1 MTASR
6 ITAKLATEVLYT
18 ISIKE
23 SKIMKQVRHAFTLV
37 EILTVTAMICLIM
50 AVIVVAYNG
59 VYRSWASGNTIAA
72 MNSAQLALEKY
83 KLEVG
88 HFPTGSGK
96 LSDVTGGGD
105 DNMKKL
111 RENLLQNCSPFSYQD
126 GNKVVVFDD
135 FGDKPPKAPQEIYY
149 VHLADSEKRDIF
161 MLMSMGKDGAWG
173 GNDDVVFLPFGL
185 PGKSIKAGSYL
196 CSTNASGTVTG
207 ELEPLAQ

>member
-1 MTASR
+1 
-6 ITAKLATEVLYT
+6 
-18 ISIKE
+18 
-23 SKIMKQVRHAFTLV
+23 MKQVRHAFTLV
-37 EILTVTAMICLIM
+37 EILTVAAMICLII

-96 LSDVTGGGD
+96 LSDVTSGND

-111 RENLLQNCSPFSYQD
+111 REDLLQNCSPFSYQD
-126 GNKVVVFDD
+126 GSKVVVFDD
-135 FGDKPPKAPQEIYY
+135 FGDKPDKNKPNLGKIQEIYY
-149 VHLADSEKRDIF
+149 VHLAGTDSEKRDIF

-173 GNDDVVFLPFGL
+173 GDDDIVFLPFGL
-185 PGKSIKAGSYL
+185 PSKSIKAGSYL
-196 CSTNASGTVTG
+196 CSTDADGKIEG

>member
-1 MTASR
+1 
-6 ITAKLATEVLYT
+6 
-18 ISIKE
+18 
-23 SKIMKQVRHAFTLV
+23 MKQVRHAFTLV

-59 VYRSWASGNTIAA
+59 VYRSWASGNTVAA

-96 LSDVTGGGD
+96 LSEVTSVD
-105 DNMKKL
+105 DENMKKL
-111 RENLLQNCSPFSYQD
+111 REGLLQSCSPFSYQD
-126 GNKVVVFDD
+126 GNKVLVFDD
-135 FGDKPPKAPQEIYY
+135 FGDKPDKNKSNLGKIQEIYY
-149 VHLADSEKRDIF
+149 VHLAESEERDIF

-173 GNDDVVFLPFGL
+173 GGDDVVFLPFGM
-185 PGKSIKAGSYL
+185 PKKSIKAGSYL
-196 CSTNASGTVTG
+196 CSTSESGTITG